1 VLGDGFFD
9 RGLSALGTH
18 ILIVGG
24 EHDSRLCFD
33 SLHDGV
39 DLNSARDIA
48 SAPADKHADSL
59 Q

>member
-1 VLGDGFFD
+1 MLSYGFFD

-18 ILIVGG
+18 VLIVGG

-33 SLHDGV
+33 GIHDCV
-39 DLNSARDIA
+39 NFNSARDIA
-48 SAPADKHADSL
+48 SAPANKHADSL